1 MIGNLIVWTVAAS
14 IYRKEKDKDGKPNDL
29 WGWTCSAAARAIQKE
44 FTHEVNFDQYCTTQ
58 SVSFYIGIVQ
68 AAAAAFTVITYILV
82 FMRRKS
88 KKNLTQQM
96 KLNGFEPA
104 RH

>member
-14 IYRKEKDKDGKPNDL
+14 IYRKEKDKNGKPNDL

-44 FTHEVNFDQYCTTQ
+44 FTHEVDFDQYCTTQ
-58 SVSFYIGIVQ
+58 SVSFYIGVVQ
-68 AAAAAFTVITYILV
+68 AVAAAGTVAIYVFV

-88 KKNLTQQM
+88 KKNLALQM
-96 KLNGFEPA
+96 KVNGFDPA
-104 RH
+104 RR